1 MPHIF
6 CLNQQGA
13 VIFLFVWANAVI
25 GAAYYV
31 IPFTLLQIVRKRR
44 DIVFDWMFLLFGAFI
59 LACGTTHWLEI
70 WTLWHPMYR
79 LQALVDALTA
89 VISLATSILLIRL
102 MPKILQIPSPE
113 LLRYEISE
121 RKAAESEIRVLNAA
135 LEERVR
141 ERTSALEQANR
152 QLGFANAELRSMN
165 EDLQQFA
172 YAASH
177 DLQEP
182 LRMLSIYSQLVQ
194 RNYRG
199 RLDERADEQLA
210 TIVDSA
216 KRMGMLLTDLL
227 SFSSLRKETS
237 EPPSC
242 VDPEQALD
250 KALSNL
256 ARQIAVSEATITRQA
271 LPCVY
276 ASEAHLIQIFQ
287 NLISNAVKYRAPHP
301 LQIEISATLRDSV
314 CTIAIKDNGIGI
326 DPAYRKQIFG
336 VFKRLHGKGVPGTG
350 IGLAL
355 CQKIMERY
363 GGRIWVEPE
372 INYGSTFY
380 FEFPAERKVSE
391 LVVQ

>member
-1 MPHIF
+1 MILDFFRRLLSTDFMPHIF
-6 CLNQQGA
+6 CLNQQRA
-13 VIFLFVWANAVI
+13 VISLFVWANAVI

-31 IPFTLLQIVRKRR
+31 IPFTLLRIVRKRR
-44 DIVFDWMFLLFGAFI
+44 DIAFDWMFLLFGAFI

-89 VISLATSILLIRL
+89 AISLATSILLIRL

-113 LLRYEISE
+113 LLRHEISE
-121 RKAAESEIRVLNAA
+121 RKAAESEIRVLNAE
-135 LEERVR
+135 LEARVR

-237 EPPSC
+237 EPPPC

-256 ARQIAVSEATITRQA
+256 ERQITVSGATITRQA
-271 LPCVY
+271 LPCLY
-276 ASEAHLIQIFQ
+276 AS
-287 NLISNAVKYRAPHP
+287 
-301 LQIEISATLRDSV
+301 
-314 CTIAIKDNGIGI
+314 
-326 DPAYRKQIFG
+326 
-336 VFKRLHGKGVPGTG
+336 
-350 IGLAL
+350 
-355 CQKIMERY
+355 
-363 GGRIWVEPE
+363 
-372 INYGSTFY
+372 
-380 FEFPAERKVSE
+380 
-391 LVVQ
+391 